1 MLVFFMHGVAT
12 RNVQYADSLQSLI
25 REEFSQQQVA
35 LPLFY
40 ASFWGD
46 VLNDVGKLWNAVHQ
60 NLQAFQSANPQV
72 DAQAVFRY
80 QNFRKGFFSEFVGDA
95 FTYLNS
101 ERGIKIRKLIAEQL
115 SDFISRNPGETELH
129 IVSHSLGTVVLWD
142 ALFSERFHSDDP
154 AFEIRSLIQGHHSS
168 DFESESSQQKLQLKS
183 ITTMGSP
190 IAFFNIMLGIQ
201 PEQVKAL
208 VSQYS
213 DRGLRW
219 SNLIHASDVIAYPL
233 QPCLNPDLSW
243 KLTLQDHYLQTEANP
258 TETAVRN
265 FVSSDL
271 VNRVAKVAG
280 LVNPGV
286 QIAIDHA
293 PMVAGAGDA
302 HINYWSCPEVA
313 RLVADNLLASLP
325 KAPGTSSLLQTAI
338 AQLQQVPGMT
348 RNFLPTGQF
357 LEETL
362 SELKFRDRSGSL
374 QLTKNPA
381 GVHHVCILNAQ
392 NVAQFRGYV
401 GWLHTSGLKQAVEF
415 IRSSCC

>member
-25 REEFSQQQVA
+25 REEFSKQQVA

-60 NLQAFQSANPQV
+60 NLQAFESENPQA
-72 DAQAVFRY
+72 DTQAIFRY

-101 ERGIKIRKLIAEQL
+101 ERGIKIRKIIAEQL
-115 SDFISRNPGETELH
+115 SDFITRNPGETELH

-142 ALFSERFHSDDP
+142 ALFSGRFHPDDP
-154 AFEIRSLIQGHHSS
+154 AFEIRALIQGCCNSS
-168 DFESESSQQKLQLKS
+168 AQQKLQLKS

-208 VSQYS
+208 LGQYS
-213 DRGLRW
+213 DRSLRW
-219 SNLIHASDVIAYPL
+219 SNLIHASDVIAYPM
-233 QPCLNPDLSW
+233 QACLNPDLSW
-243 KLTLQDHYLQTEANP
+243 NLTLHDHYLQTEANF

-271 VNRVAKVAG
+271 VSRVASVAG
-280 LVNPGV
+280 LVNPAV

-302 HINYWSCPEVA
+302 HVNYWRCPQVA
-313 RLVADNLLASLP
+313 RLIVDNLLASS
-325 KAPGTSSLLQTAI
+325 ARTRSASSLMQVI

-348 RNFLPTGQF
+348 RNFIPAGQF
-357 LEETL
+357 LDETL
-362 SELKFRDRSGSL
+362 TELKFRDRSGSL
-374 QLTKNPA
+374 QLIRTPA
-381 GVHHVCILNAQ
+381 GVHHICIFDAQ
-392 NVAQFRGYV
+392 NVSQFRGYV
-401 GWLHTSGLKQAVEF
+401 GWIHTSGLKQAVEL
-415 IRSSCC
+415 IRSNYC

>member
-12 RNVQYADSLQSLI
+12 RNVQYADALQSLI
-25 REEFSQQQVA
+25 REEFSQQQVV
-35 LPLFY
+35 LPHFY

-46 VLNDVGKLWNAVHQ
+46 VLNDVGKLWNAVHH
-60 NLQAFQSANPQV
+60 NLQAFQLANPQA
-72 DAQAVFRY
+72 DTQAVFRY

-101 ERGIKIRKLIAEQL
+101 ERGIRIRKLIAEQL

-142 ALFSERFHSDDP
+142 ALFSERFHPDDP
-154 AFEIRSLIQGHHSS
+154 AFEIRSLIQGHNHCNSLPA
-168 DFESESSQQKLQLKS
+168 SSQQKLQLKS

-213 DRGLRW
+213 DRGLSW
-219 SNLIHASDVIAYPL
+219 NNLIHASDVIAYPL
-233 QPCLNPDLSW
+233 QACLNPDSSW
-243 KLTLQDHYLQTEANP
+243 NLTLQDHYLQTEANP
-258 TETAVRN
+258 IETAVQN
-265 FVSSDL
+265 FVRSDL
-271 VNRVAKVAG
+271 VNQVAKVAG

-302 HINYWSCPEVA
+302 HINYWSCPAVA
-313 RLVADNLLASLP
+313 RLMADTLLASSP
-325 KAPGTSSLLQTAI
+325 KAQGTSSLMQIAI
-338 AQLQQVPGMT
+338 AHLQQVPRMT
-348 RNFLPTGQF
+348 RNFIPAGQF
-357 LEETL
+357 LDETL
-362 SELKFRDRSGSL
+362 TELKFRDRSGSL
-374 QLTKNPA
+374 QLIKNPA
-381 GVHHVCILNAQ
+381 GVHHVCIFNAQ

-401 GWLHTSGLKQAVEF
+401 GWLHTSGLKQAVEL
-415 IRSSCC
+415 IRSNYC

>member
-25 REEFSQQQVA
+25 REEFNQRQVA

-46 VLNDVGKLWNAVHQ
+46 VLNDIGKLWNAIHQ
-60 NLQAFQSANPQV
+60 NLQAFQSENPQA
-72 DAQAVFRY
+72 DTQAIFRY
-80 QNFRKGFFSEFVGDA
+80 QNFRKGFFSEFIGDA

-101 ERGIKIRKLIAEQL
+101 ERGIKIRKLLAEQL
-115 SDFISRNPGETELH
+115 SDFINRNQNETELH
-129 IVSHSLGTVVLWD
+129 IVAHSLGTVVLWD
-142 ALFSERFHSDDP
+142 ALFSERFHADDP
-154 AFEIRSLIQGHHSS
+154 AFEIRSLLLKGNNPN
-168 DFESESSQQKLQLKS
+168 SQQRIQLKS
-183 ITTMGSP
+183 VTTMGSP

-201 PEQVKAL
+201 PAQVKAL

-213 DRGLRW
+213 DRGLIW
-219 SNLIHASDVIAYPL
+219 NNLIHASDVIAYPL
-233 QPCLNPDLSW
+233 QACLNPDSSW
-243 KLTLQDHYLQTEANP
+243 NFTLQDHYLQTEANP

-271 VNRVAKVAG
+271 VNQVTKVAG

-313 RLVADNLLASLP
+313 RLIAGTLLASSP
-325 KAPGTSSLLQTAI
+325 PTPGTSSLMQTAI
-338 AQLQQVPGMT
+338 AHLQQVPGMT
-348 RNFLPTGQF
+348 RNFIPAGNF
-357 LEETL
+357 LDETL
-362 SELKFRDRSGSL
+362 TELKFRDHSGRL
-374 QLTKNPA
+374 QLIKNPA
-381 GVHHVCILNAQ
+381 GVHHVCVFNAQ
-392 NVAQFRGYV
+392 NVSQFRGYV
-401 GWLHTSGLKQAVEF
+401 GWLHTSGLKQAVEL
-415 IRSSCC
+415 IRSNYC

>member
-115 SDFISRNPGETELH
+115 SDFISRNPNETELH

-154 AFEIRSLIQGHHSS
+154 AFEI
-168 DFESESSQQKLQLKS
+168 
-183 ITTMGSP
+183 
-190 IAFFNIMLGIQ
+190 
-201 PEQVKAL
+201 
-208 VSQYS
+208 
-213 DRGLRW
+213 
-219 SNLIHASDVIAYPL
+219 
-233 QPCLNPDLSW
+233 
-243 KLTLQDHYLQTEANP
+243 
-258 TETAVRN
+258 
-265 FVSSDL
+265 
-271 VNRVAKVAG
+271 
-280 LVNPGV
+280 
-286 QIAIDHA
+286 
-293 PMVAGAGDA
+293 
-302 HINYWSCPEVA
+302 
-313 RLVADNLLASLP
+313 
-325 KAPGTSSLLQTAI
+325 
-338 AQLQQVPGMT
+338 
-348 RNFLPTGQF
+348 
-357 LEETL
+357 
-362 SELKFRDRSGSL
+362 
-374 QLTKNPA
+374 
-381 GVHHVCILNAQ
+381 
-392 NVAQFRGYV
+392 
-401 GWLHTSGLKQAVEF
+401 
-415 IRSSCC
+415 